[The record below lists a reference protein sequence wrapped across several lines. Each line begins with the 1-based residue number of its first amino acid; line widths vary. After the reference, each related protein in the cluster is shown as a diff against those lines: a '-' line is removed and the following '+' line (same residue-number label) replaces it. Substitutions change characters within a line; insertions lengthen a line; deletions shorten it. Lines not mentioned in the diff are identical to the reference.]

1 MASIK
6 IKGVDKLRRKFDSL
20 QQIHDILRPPMQRS
34 VMIVQ
39 NALAK
44 YPAQRS
50 GSSYVRTGTLGR
62 EWTTRVRPEGGKLV
76 GRVGTK
82 VIYAPFVQSSQFQA
96 AIHKGRWQ
104 TDVQVLEANRDRI
117 LRQFESAIERAL
129 EA

>member
-44 YPAQRS
+44 YPPKRP
-50 GSSYVRTGTLGR
+50 GSTYVWTGTLGR
-62 EWTTRVRPEGGKLV
+62 EWTTRVRPEGGKLI